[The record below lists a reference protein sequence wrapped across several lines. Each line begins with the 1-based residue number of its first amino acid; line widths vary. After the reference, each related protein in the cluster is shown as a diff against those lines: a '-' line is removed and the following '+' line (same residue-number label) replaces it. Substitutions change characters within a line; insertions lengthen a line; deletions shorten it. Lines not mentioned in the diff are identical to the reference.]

1 VYRAECFISWIPAE
15 TTPRRKEKTE
25 TTERLAL
32 LQVGSYL
39 NFCEMV
45 AVITITSG
53 PLPAS
58 LPTGL
63 TRPVRRNLVPDMVEE
78 ARLPLLLVEHDDKL
92 ALLRV
97 PQ

>member
-1 VYRAECFISWIPAE
+1 MFHFLD
-15 TTPRRKEKTE
+15 PRRNNSKKEKKTE

-39 NFCEMV
+39 DFCEMV
-45 AVITITSG
+45 AVITITSR
-53 PLPAS
+53 PLPAG
-58 LPTGL
+58 LPMGL
-63 TRPVRRNLVPDMVEE
+63 TRPVRGNFVPDMVEE

>member
-1 VYRAECFISWIPAE
+1 MD
-15 TTPRRKEKTE
+15 PRRNHSKKGKKTQ
-25 TTERLAL
+25 TTEDSLAL

-45 AVITITSG
+45 AVITITSR
-53 PLPAS
+53 PLPAG

-63 TRPVRRNLVPDMVEE
+63 TRPVRGNLVPDMAEE

>member
-1 VYRAECFISWIPAE
+1 MD
-15 TTPRRKEKTE
+15 PRRNHSKTEKKTE

-45 AVITITSG
+45 AVITITSR
-53 PLPAS
+53 PLG

-92 ALLRV
+92 ALLKV

>member
-1 VYRAECFISWIPAE
+1 MD
-15 TTPRRKEKTE
+15 PRRNNSKKEIKTE

-32 LQVGSYL
+32 LQVGLYL

-45 AVITITSG
+45 AVITITSR
-53 PLPAS
+53 PLPVG
-58 LPTGL
+58 LTTGQ
-63 TRPVRRNLVPDMVEE
+63 TRPVRGNLVPDMVEE